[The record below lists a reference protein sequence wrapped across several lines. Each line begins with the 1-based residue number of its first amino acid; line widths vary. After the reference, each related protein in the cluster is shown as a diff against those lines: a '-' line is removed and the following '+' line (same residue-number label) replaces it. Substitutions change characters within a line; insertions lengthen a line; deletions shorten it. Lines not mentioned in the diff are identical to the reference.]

1 VINHDH
7 ILICSAKGD
16 DDTAKT
22 KTDFISAAERNAVS
36 DKQASGDTPGELE
49 VRAGMSSVPG

>member
-16 DDTAKT
+16 DDTAKA
-22 KTDFISAAERNAVS
+22 KRDFISAAERNAVS
-36 DKQASGDTPGELE
+36 DKQASGDTSGEL
-49 VRAGMSSVPG
+49 RAGMSSVPG